1 MLNVTKMVHFNEAYV
16 VSNNASVAKNTATQ
30 FQMRDKHWK
39 YAIIGTTATDGNIT
53 FNAGDSALA
62 GGDLVI
68 PVKAGTFAIT
78 VEDALVKTQ
87 APTIIDGES
96 LLDVVT
102 FKSDV
107 DLTNVMIVKLP

>member
-1 MLNVTKMVHFNEAYV
+1 MLNVTKMTHFNQAYAV
-16 VSNNASVAKNTATQ
+16 EVNASVTAETAYQ

-39 YAIIGTTATDGNIT
+39 YTLIGTCANDANIT

-87 APTIIDGES
+87 APTVIEGES

-107 DLTNVMIVKLP
+107 ALTNVMIVKLP